1 MIRHLYKFYLCIYTP
16 EGLFCNL
23 QKKKLLKPFIIVI
36 LMQIVG
42 DAIKSDAVQIWD
54 YTIVKIV
61 L

>member
-23 QKKKLLKPFIIVI
+23 KKKLLKPFIIVI